1 MALSSLDW
9 PDRLVGA
16 TPHFYLYTIGNV
28 GEGLIAKRR
37 SYAGLQSYLTA
48 PFMESSLRGT
58 YRELAE
64 KIKIYNDKLAHHRQE
79 VAKASLAVKAL
90 TIQLGIH
97 RELELDSIPGKPYSE
112 NDILRIDNFAEE
124 IATTKINGK
133 LYTLGVPYE
142 PARITSML

>member
-1 MALSSLDW
+1 
-9 PDRLVGA
+9 
-16 TPHFYLYTIGNV
+16 
-28 GEGLIAKRR
+28 
-37 SYAGLQSYLTA
+37 
-48 PFMESSLRGT
+48 MESSLRGT

-64 KIKIYNDKLAHHRQE
+64 KIKIYNDKLAHHRQD

-142 PARITSML
+142 PARITSSVYAMSTDPIAYSLYAIDKALGRADNTIAKHNVRYCTYYSSTVI